1 MFDSPHTS
9 APMLM
14 RGNALVLKK
23 TPVEKAPRT
32 SIETQLSWSSDPFS
46 STLSTPLITS
56 SRIST
61 HRQPATVSAEELGRR
76 GTMLSL
82 TTTGAAPELQPAK
95 VSVGDAVFRTSTRGT
110 VTMGQYAGCQVELM
124 LLAPSSL
131 GSHAAC
137 TDELTVMITGF
148 YS

>member
-1 MFDSPHTS
+1 M
-9 APMLM
+9 
-14 RGNALVLKK
+14 VLGSLQQYSFHS
-23 TPVEKAPRT
+23 TDHVQQDIHPQTTCHSQCGRAGQERHDVE
-32 SIETQLSWSSDPFS
+32 SDDNGGC
-46 STLSTPLITS
+46 
-56 SRIST
+56 SR
-61 HRQPATVSAEELGRR
+61 A
-76 GTMLSL
+76 
-82 TTTGAAPELQPAK
+82 QPAK

-110 VTMGQYAGCQVELM
+110 VTMGQYVGCQVELM